1 MRNDETEEQQL
12 MRVLSEMVDSGE
24 VKTIMVHGELSYYIE
39 KPHNEDS
46 QPKPHPQLE
55 ELIRNEDV
63 IKIFREGDVI
73 IGDRYAKPSSKHTH
87 SSTLEAYNLK
97 KEKLTR
103 RFNALL

>member
-24 VKTIMVHGELSYYIE
+24 VKTIIKNGELHYYVD

-46 QPKPHPQLE
+46 QSKPHSQLE
-55 ELIRNEDV
+55 ELMRNEDV

-73 IGDRYAKPSSKHTH
+73 IGDRYANKYSH
-87 SSTLEAYNLK
+87 SSMLDAYNLK